1 MTINDRLL
9 ITVRDE
15 AERGHFSFAN
25 VTLPLKREGL
35 IETRHEGWGV
45 YSVTFT
51 KKGFERLAALQDAS
65 ASPSSYSTGGRF

>member
-1 MTINDRLL
+1 MTTTNDSLL
-9 ITVRDE
+9 LTVHDD
-15 AERGHFSFAN
+15 AKRGHFSFAN

-51 KKGFERLAALQDAS
+51 EAGLDRLAALRDQ
-65 ASPSSYSTGGRF
+65 PTYRTGGKF